1 MTANEKTYDVFV
13 SYSYSDRSTVNDIV
27 AQLEERGIRVFLDS
41 EDIPLGSAVSVALE
55 RGLYK
60 SNALLVFL
68 SKQSIQSPWVEK
80 EIETYLAQGGEHRKI
95 VGVLLED
102 IPSNILPPSLSSSTL
117 YRWQNREKDILDVI
131 EKFGISKEVM
141 DARRQHNRGSE
152 PDVVLD
158 DKQGN
163 TVAVQVILDG
173 DFSEF
178 TGDRQEQFLSV
189 IAKVLDIDP
198 NQIVILSKRP
208 GSIKYEFALTPEQA
222 ARLFHAISQN
232 EITEL
237 NQFDFK
243 SVRRLDT
250 SNRVFIGHGRS
261 PIWRELK
268 DFIQDRLRLQW
279 DEFNREPVAGYA
291 TSERLDQMLMQAG
304 FAFLLMTAE
313 DLHEDNAFHAR
324 ENVIHEI
331 GLFQGKLGRRKAIIL
346 LEEGC
351 AEFSN
356 IVGLSQIR
364 FPHGNIAACFEE
376 IRKVL
381 EREELLS

>member
-1 MTANEKTYDVFV
+1 M
-13 SYSYSDRSTVNDIV
+13 
-27 AQLEERGIRVFLDS
+27 FLDS
-41 EDIPLGSAVSVALE
+41 ENIPLGSAVSVALE

-68 SKQSIQSPWVEK
+68 SKQSIQSPWIEK
-80 EIETYLAQGGEHRKI
+80 EIETFLAREGEDRRVI
-95 VGVLLED
+95 GIMLED
-102 IPSNILPPSLSSSTL
+102 IPSNRLPPSLSTSAL
-117 YRWQNREKDILDVI
+117 FRWQNREEEIFEIIKKL
-131 EKFGISKEVM
+131 GISKEVT
-141 DARRQHNRGSE
+141 DARRKSNRESK
-152 PDVVLD
+152 PDVVLQ

-163 TVAVQVILDG
+163 TVAVEIKLDANI
-173 DFSEF
+173 SEF
-178 TGDRQEQFLSV
+178 TTERQEQFLN
-189 IAKVLDIDP
+189 ILAKVLDVDP
-198 NQIVILSKRP
+198 NQIVILSKRA
-208 GSIKYEFALTPEQA
+208 GSVTYEFALTPEQA

-237 NQFDFK
+237 NQFDLK
-243 SVRRLDT
+243 SVRKVDT

-291 TSERLDQMLMQAG
+291 TSERLDQMLTQAG

-313 DLHEDNAFHAR
+313 DLHEDNEFHAR
-324 ENVIHEI
+324 ENVVHEI

-364 FPHGNIAACFEE
+364 FPRGNIAACFED

-381 EREELLS
+381 EREGLLS